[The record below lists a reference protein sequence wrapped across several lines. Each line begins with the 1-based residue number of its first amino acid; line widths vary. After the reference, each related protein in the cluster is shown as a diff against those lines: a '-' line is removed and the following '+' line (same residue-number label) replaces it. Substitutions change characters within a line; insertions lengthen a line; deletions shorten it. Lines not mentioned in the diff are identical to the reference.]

1 MNALRMIDVI
11 LYPINF
17 KIIVQYFPRIMDD
30 RGFNDPLPMGLLCN
44 ISKIL
49 VIKRKIID
57 DVCEI

>member
-11 LYPINF
+11 PYPINF

-30 RGFNDPLPMGLLCN
+30 RGFNDPLPMRLLCN
-44 ISKIL
+44 ISRRL
-49 VIKRKIID
+49 VIKRKIMD